1 MDIENMVIYYM
12 IHEHAY
18 GTYELKLKS
27 WPSLTDSAFANE
39 YGIEQR
45 DISKRAGNQRP
56 NIYMN
61 RRGGRQTFE
70 FKHDTSCDAQLLCPW
85 LTSNKTEL
93 ALGNH
98 LLTLLAFGPARGS
111 VFDAVCGFRHDE
123 VASMV
128 ISAWRCIANFMSTS
142 CLDYQI
148 WAMASVAP
156 RSLVWIW

>member
-1 MDIENMVIYYM
+1 
-12 IHEHAY
+12 
-18 GTYELKLKS
+18 
-27 WPSLTDSAFANE
+27 
-39 YGIEQR
+39 
-45 DISKRAGNQRP
+45 
-56 NIYMN
+56 MN
-61 RRGGRQTFE
+61 RHGGRQTFE

-128 ISAWRCIANFMSTS
+128 ISAWRW
-142 CLDYQI
+142 LLQI
-148 WAMASVAP
+148 
-156 RSLVWIW
+156 L